1 MSPRPKLSH
10 VRKPQI
16 LSAAIEAIYDRGFS
30 DVRISDVAE
39 RAGTSS
45 ATVLYY
51 FASKDELLE
60 EALFAGEDRFYNEL
74 SGEITTIESGRERI
88 LRLFELSAS
97 TGPNATDDWVL
108 WIEVWARALR
118 HPKAKRT
125 RQELDR
131 RWRAAIADVIRYGQE
146 RGEFTQGDPDQ
157 LALMFGSLMDGLAVQ
172 VALGDP
178 DVSPERMVELLGRVA
193 ATELGFEAATDET
206 ATAEEAGKVGV
217 Q

>member
-16 LSAAIEAIYDRGFS
+16 LSAAIEAIYDRGFH

-60 EALFAGEDRFYNEL
+60 QALVAGEDRFYDKL
-74 SGEITTIESGRERI
+74 WQEIAAIESGRERI
-88 LRLFELSAS
+88 LRLFELCAS
-97 TGPNATDDWVL
+97 TGSEATDDWVL
-108 WIEVWARALR
+108 WVELWVRALR
-118 HPKAKRT
+118 HPEARRT

-131 RWRAAIADVIRYGQE
+131 RWREAIADVVRYGQE
-146 RGEFTQGDPDQ
+146 RGEFDQVDPDE
-157 LALMFGSLMDGLAVQ
+157 LGLLFGSLMDGLAVQ
-172 VALGDP
+172 VVLGDADVPPARMVALLKRMAADQLGFALGEPTAIDMT
-178 DVSPERMVELLGRVA
+178 STVA
-193 ATELGFEAATDET
+193 
-206 ATAEEAGKVGV
+206 
-217 Q
+217 